1 MQQHLFDERPIL
13 ETSTHTLH
21 MKALFTLFFFFAVFT
36 APAQEVKG
44 YSVIDFVRIKD
55 SNTKEALYFYEN
67 NWKLYRD
74 IALQKGYIKSYQL
87 VRTQPSPT
95 TPYHLLLI
103 TEYSDSAQ
111 FAVREERFNA
121 LIKEVRPDGPKLL
134 NHLKPAEFR
143 ETVNAIITET
153 LWQPR

>member
-1 MQQHLFDERPIL
+1 MKTLLSLLF
-13 ETSTHTLH
+13 S
-21 MKALFTLFFFFAVFT
+21 FAAFA

-55 SNTKEALYFYEN
+55 SHTPEVLYFYEN

-74 IALQKGYIKSYQL
+74 IALQKGHIRSYQL

-95 TPYHLLLI
+95 TPCHLLLI

-111 FAVREERFNA
+111 YAVHEERFNA
-121 LIKEVRPDGPKLL
+121 IIKEVRPNGPKLL
-134 NHLKPAEFR
+134 NNLKPAEFR
-143 ETVNAIITET
+143 ENVSTINTET
-153 LWQPR
+153 LWRRE

>member
-1 MQQHLFDERPIL
+1 MKTLLSLLFC
-13 ETSTHTLH
+13 
-21 MKALFTLFFFFAVFT
+21 FAAAA

-55 SNTKEALYFYEN
+55 SHTQEVLYFYEN

-74 IALQKGYIKSYQL
+74 IALQKGYIRSYQL

-95 TPYHLLLI
+95 TAYHLLLI

-111 FAVREERFNA
+111 YAVHEERFNA
-121 LIKEVRPDGPKLL
+121 IIKEVRPNGPKLL

-143 ETVNAIITET
+143 ENVSTIITET
-153 LWQPR
+153 LWRRE